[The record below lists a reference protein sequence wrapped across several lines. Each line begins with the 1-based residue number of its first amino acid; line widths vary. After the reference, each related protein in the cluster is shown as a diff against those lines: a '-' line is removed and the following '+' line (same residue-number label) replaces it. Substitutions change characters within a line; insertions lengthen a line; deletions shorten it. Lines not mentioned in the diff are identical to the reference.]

1 MGNKNHHKRKKIAQM
16 ELEKIYENR
25 FKWLQAGKI
34 LRGRLTDSLEVNP
47 RLKMILKLSVL
58 ANIGIWATFY
68 LITFKI
74 I

>member
-1 MGNKNHHKRKKIAQM
+1 MRNKRKKLAKK

-25 FKWLQAGKI
+25 FKWLQAGRI
-34 LRGRLTDSLEVNP
+34 LRGRLNNSLDENP
-47 RLKMILKLSVL
+47 NLKKILKLSIL
-58 ANIGIWATFY
+58 ANIGIWATLY